1 MASELVIVSGGSSGL
16 GAALLA
22 GCPRAATTYD
32 LSRSGTR
39 HAEHVE
45 VDLATPEGWDAAAR
59 FFDATVAGFDGDRV
73 TFIHN
78 AGTLTPMGFA
88 GEVDA
93 AAYRANVLLNSASP
107 QIVGDAF
114 LRAAR
119 GTHAAC
125 DLVLIGSGAAT
136 SPYPGWSS
144 YGAAKAAAAQWVRT
158 TGLEQDHLATNNRVV
173 WIAPG
178 VVDTPMQA
186 EIRSMSEAEFPHVER
201 FRSLHADDQLLSP
214 EEAAEAIWRVLDGGF
229 ENGAVLDIR
238 DL

>member
-1 MASELVIVSGGSSGL
+1 MSGGSSGL

-22 GCPRAATTYD
+22 RCPRDATRYD
-32 LSRSGTR
+32 LSRSGSE

-45 VDLATPEGWDAAAR
+45 ADLSTGDGWDVAAR
-59 FFDATVAGFDGDRV
+59 FFDEVVAGSNAERV

-88 GEVDA
+88 GEVDPD
-93 AAYRANVLLNSASP
+93 AYRTNVLLNSASP
-107 QIVGDAF
+107 QVLGDAF

-119 GTHAAC
+119 ATDAPC
-125 DLVLIGSGAAT
+125 DLVVIGSGAAT

-158 TGLEQDHLATNNRVV
+158 AGLEQDHRGSNNRVV

-186 EIRSMSEAEFPHVER
+186 EIRSMSQDQFPNVER
-201 FRSLHADDQLLSP
+201 FRALHEEGDLVSP
-214 EEAAEAIWRVLDGGF
+214 EDAADAVWRVLDSDF
-229 ENGAVLDIR
+229 DNGAVLDVR